1 MYDYEIHVREIMDTC
16 TSIMFFFMERP
27 ALLILVSPTLS
38 YLPHGSSEGWSS
50 EILSVYQQC
59 G

>member
-1 MYDYEIHVREIMDTC
+1 MHDYEIHVREIMDTC

-50 EILSVYQQC
+50 EILSVYQ
-59 G
+59 